1 MVISTIVGKQTGQT
15 QTTWIEE
22 VGGGGWGVCVWGGWK
37 EFTQVC
43 LAYYM
48 MSGDWMTDCRPW

>member
-22 VGGGGWGVCVWGGWK
+22 VGGGGWGVCVGWVERIYTSLSGLLYDEWG
-37 EFTQVC
+37 
-43 LAYYM
+43 L
-48 MSGDWMTDCRPW
+48 DD